1 MPVFNV
7 HWSKE
12 VMTSPKVRVKKT
24 EQTMEIKIEDPITT
38 RMTGRNKI
46 HQSMEE
52 IQMEINQ
59 MRAEVKG
66 IRKDIKEIIQ
76 ILRSL
81 Q

>member
-1 MPVFNV
+1 
-7 HWSKE
+7 
-12 VMTSPKVRVKKT
+12 MTSPKVRVKKT

>member
-1 MPVFNV
+1 
-7 HWSKE
+7 
-12 VMTSPKVRVKKT
+12 
-24 EQTMEIKIEDPITT
+24 MEIKIEDPITT